1 MLKHIHLVFNYA
13 MFHKIPFA
21 KFDNLNYYNVLYQNL
36 SKSSFR
42 LNHFLDVFYASLNIS
57 A

>member
-1 MLKHIHLVFNYA
+1 MLKHIYLVFNYA

-36 SKSSFR
+36 SKSPFR
-42 LNHFLDVFYASLNIS
+42 LNHFLDVFYASLSIS